1 MYKCIHTPMD
11 ILLRVCERVLEFLY
25 EGAYKVFCNNV
36 YMGKYFLCLMKIN
49 HFNNRLNSYII
60 IIIKILV

>member
-25 EGAYKVFCNNV
+25 EGAYKRRSFSATV
-36 YMGKYFLCLMKIN
+36 
-49 HFNNRLNSYII
+49 
-60 IIIKILV
+60 